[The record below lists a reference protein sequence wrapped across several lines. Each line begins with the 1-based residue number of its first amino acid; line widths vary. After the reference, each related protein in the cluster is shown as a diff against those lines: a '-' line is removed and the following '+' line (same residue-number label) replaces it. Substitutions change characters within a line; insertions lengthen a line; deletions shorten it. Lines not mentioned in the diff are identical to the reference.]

1 MTEKFDQISLME
13 VIDIFNEVSS
23 MKKSLQDKEKAAED
37 ENNDWWNKKE
47 D

>member
-37 ENNDWWNKKE
+37 ENND
-47 D
+47 